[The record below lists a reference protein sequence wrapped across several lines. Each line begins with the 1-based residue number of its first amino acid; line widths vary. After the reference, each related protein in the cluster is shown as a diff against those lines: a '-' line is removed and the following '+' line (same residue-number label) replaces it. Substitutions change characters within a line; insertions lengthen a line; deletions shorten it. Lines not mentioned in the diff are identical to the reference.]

1 MAFDKSRL
9 DSLLE
14 ELNSSYLEEPE
25 YEQLLRDAHLGI
37 ALVDAGRDVAP
48 EIDERVAALLEKHGS

>member
-1 MAFDKSRL
+1 MAFDKTRL

-14 ELNSSYLEEPE
+14 ELNGAYLEEPD

-37 ALVDAGRDVAP
+37 ALVDAGKPVSPD
-48 EIDERVAALLEKHGS
+48 IDERVAALLEKHG